1 MSRSTITHSAALKAL
16 VDLYSAVVRPDKT
29 QADLQSA
36 LDYADAV
43 LTDTYF
49 AGPADRYCAAK
60 QAKEAAKARLKAS
73 KRKA

>member
-1 MSRSTITHSAALKAL
+1 M

-29 QADLQSA
+29 QADLSAA

-49 AGPADRYCAAK
+49 ADPAARYCAAK
-60 QAKEAAKARLKAS
+60 QAKDAAKARLKAS
-73 KRKA
+73 RKK